1 MPIFS
6 LFFTIFAALTI
17 HPHYY
22 HCNGNTLLFF
32 QNALLGVLFV
42 SIAAGIIGTY
52 VVSRRM
58 VFITGGITHA
68 CFGGLGLGFFLGINP
83 IAMAAVFA
91 IAAATG
97 VEWMSTRQNV
107 RQDSAIGVIWAL
119 GMALGTLFIFLSPGY
134 VPELTSFLF
143 GNVLTITS
151 TDIILFAAYLVVLL
165 AFFAVFYPQILLCAF
180 DPDFAATRR
189 LKVSTINLA
198 MTIMIAICIV
208 LTIRLIGIML
218 LLSLLTM
225 PQMIAEMF
233 TNRFHHMMIISSL
246 VSIACSVLGIFC
258 SYWIAVPASATIVLT
273 LVAAYAMARIIRII
287 KAS

>member
-1 MPIFS
+1 MEILS
-6 LFFTIFAALTI
+6 
-17 HPHYY
+17 YS
-22 HCNGNTLLFF
+22 FF

-189 LKVSTINLA
+189 LRVSAINLA
-198 MTIMIAICIV
+198 MTIMIGICIV

-273 LVAAYAMARIIRII
+273 LVAAYAVARIIRII

>member
-1 MPIFS
+1 MEILS
-6 LFFTIFAALTI
+6 
-17 HPHYY
+17 YS
-22 HCNGNTLLFF
+22 FF

-189 LKVSTINLA
+189 LRVSAINLA

-273 LVAAYAMARIIRII
+273 LVAAYAVARIIRII

>member
-1 MPIFS
+1 MEILS
-6 LFFTIFAALTI
+6 
-17 HPHYY
+17 YS
-22 HCNGNTLLFF
+22 FF

-151 TDIILFAAYLVVLL
+151 TDIILFTAYLVVLL

-189 LKVSTINLA
+189 LRVSAINLA

-273 LVAAYAMARIIRII
+273 LVAAYAVARIIRII

>member
-1 MPIFS
+1 MEILS
-6 LFFTIFAALTI
+6 YT
-17 HPHYY
+17 
-22 HCNGNTLLFF
+22 FF
-32 QNALLGVLFV
+32 QNALLGVLMV

-58 VFITGGITHA
+58 VFISGGITHA
-68 CFGGLGLGFFLGINP
+68 CFGGLGLGFYLGFNP

-97 VEWMSTRQNV
+97 VEWMATKQNV

-119 GMALGTLFIFLSPGY
+119 GMALGTFFIFLSPGY

-143 GNVLTITS
+143 GNVLTITA
-151 TDIILFAAYLVVLL
+151 TDICLFAVYLVVLL
-165 AFFAVFYPQILLCAF
+165 AFFAIFYPQIVLCAF
-180 DPDFAATRR
+180 DSDFAATRR
-189 LKVSTINLA
+189 LSVGIINLA

-218 LLSLLTM
+218 LLSLLTV
-225 PQMIAEMF
+225 PQMIAELF
-233 TNRFHHMMIISSL
+233 TIRFKTMMIISAG
-246 VSIACSVLGIFC
+246 VSMICSVLGIFC

-273 LVAAYAMARIIRII
+273 LVAAYAIARIARKI
-287 KAS
+287 KAL

>member
-1 MPIFS
+1 
-6 LFFTIFAALTI
+6 
-17 HPHYY
+17 
-22 HCNGNTLLFF
+22 
-32 QNALLGVLFV
+32 
-42 SIAAGIIGTY
+42 
-52 VVSRRM
+52 M

-151 TDIILFAAYLVVLL
+151 TDIILFATYLVVLL

-189 LKVSTINLA
+189 LRVSAINLA

-218 LLSLLTM
+218 LMSLLTM

-273 LVAAYAMARIIRII
+273 LVAAYAVARIIRII

>member
-1 MPIFS
+1 MEILS
-6 LFFTIFAALTI
+6 
-17 HPHYY
+17 YS
-22 HCNGNTLLFF
+22 FF

-165 AFFAVFYPQILLCAF
+165 EFFAVFYPQILLSAF

-189 LKVSTINLA
+189 LRVSAINLA

-246 VSIACSVLGIFC
+246 VSIVCSVLGIFC

-273 LVAAYAMARIIRII
+273 LVAAYAVARIIRII

>member
-1 MPIFS
+1 MEILS
-6 LFFTIFAALTI
+6 
-17 HPHYY
+17 YS
-22 HCNGNTLLFF
+22 FF

-97 VEWMSTRQNV
+97 VEWMATRQNV

-189 LKVSTINLA
+189 LRVSAINLA

-273 LVAAYAMARIIRII
+273 LVVAYAMARIIRII

>member
-1 MPIFS
+1 MEILS
-6 LFFTIFAALTI
+6 
-17 HPHYY
+17 YS
-22 HCNGNTLLFF
+22 FF

-189 LKVSTINLA
+189 LRVSAINLA

-218 LLSLLTM
+218 LMSLLTM

>member
-1 MPIFS
+1 MEILS
-6 LFFTIFAALTI
+6 
-17 HPHYY
+17 YS
-22 HCNGNTLLFF
+22 FF

-189 LKVSTINLA
+189 LKVSAINLA

-246 VSIACSVLGIFC
+246 VSVACSVLGIFC

-273 LVAAYAMARIIRII
+273 LVAAYAVARIIRII

>member
-1 MPIFS
+1 MEILS
-6 LFFTIFAALTI
+6 
-17 HPHYY
+17 YS
-22 HCNGNTLLFF
+22 FF

-189 LKVSTINLA
+189 LKVSVINLA

-273 LVAAYAMARIIRII
+273 LVAAYAVARIIRII

>member
-1 MPIFS
+1 MEILS
-6 LFFTIFAALTI
+6 
-17 HPHYY
+17 YS
-22 HCNGNTLLFF
+22 FF

-151 TDIILFAAYLVVLL
+151 TDIILFATYLVVLL
-165 AFFAVFYPQILLCAF
+165 VFFAVFYPQILLCAF

-189 LKVSTINLA
+189 LRVSAINLA

-218 LLSLLTM
+218 LMSLLTM

-233 TNRFHHMMIISSL
+233 TNRFHHMMSISSL

-273 LVAAYAMARIIRII
+273 LVAAYAVARIIRII

>member
-1 MPIFS
+1 MEILS
-6 LFFTIFAALTI
+6 
-17 HPHYY
+17 YS
-22 HCNGNTLLFF
+22 FF

-189 LKVSTINLA
+189 LRVSAINLA

-218 LLSLLTM
+218 LMSLLTM

-273 LVAAYAMARIIRII
+273 LVAAYAVARIIRII

>member
-1 MPIFS
+1 MEILS
-6 LFFTIFAALTI
+6 
-17 HPHYY
+17 YS
-22 HCNGNTLLFF
+22 FF

-189 LKVSTINLA
+189 LKVSAINLA

-218 LLSLLTM
+218 LMSLLTM

-233 TNRFHHMMIISSL
+233 TNRFQHMMIISSL

-273 LVAAYAMARIIRII
+273 LVAAYAVARIIRII

>member
-1 MPIFS
+1 MEILS
-6 LFFTIFAALTI
+6 
-17 HPHYY
+17 YS
-22 HCNGNTLLFF
+22 FF

-189 LKVSTINLA
+189 LKVSVINLA

>member
-1 MPIFS
+1 MEILS
-6 LFFTIFAALTI
+6 
-17 HPHYY
+17 YS
-22 HCNGNTLLFF
+22 FF

-189 LKVSTINLA
+189 LRVSAINLA

-273 LVAAYAMARIIRII
+273 LVVAYAVARIIRII

>member
-1 MPIFS
+1 MEILS
-6 LFFTIFAALTI
+6 YSFFK
-17 HPHYY
+17 
-22 HCNGNTLLFF
+22 
-32 QNALLGVLFV
+32 NALLGVLFV

-134 VPELTSFLF
+134 VPELNSFLF
-143 GNVLTITS
+143 GNLLTIT
-151 TDIILFAAYLVVLL
+151 TADLTV
-165 AFFAVFYPQILLCAF
+165 FAVYLAMLLGVFVGLYRMITVCAF
-180 DPDFAATRR
+180 DADYGRTIGLPVRAVNM
-189 LKVSTINLA
+189 LMLVLVSISV
-198 MTIMIAICIV
+198 V
-208 LTIRLIGIML
+208 LTLKLIGIML
-218 LLSLLTM
+218 LMSLFGI
-225 PQMIAEMF
+225 PQMIAEVF
-233 TNRFHHMMIISSL
+233 TPRLRPMMIIAAGVSL
-246 VSIACSVLGIFC
+246 VCSVVGLFI
-258 SYWIAVPASATIVLT
+258 SYYSNIPASATIVVT
-273 LVAAYAMARIIRII
+273 LVVAYAIARAIAYAI
-287 KAS
+287 KRTHNR

>member
-1 MPIFS
+1 M
-6 LFFTIFAALTI
+6 
-17 HPHYY
+17 
-22 HCNGNTLLFF
+22 
-32 QNALLGVLFV
+32 
-42 SIAAGIIGTY
+42 
-52 VVSRRM
+52 
-58 VFITGGITHA
+58 
-68 CFGGLGLGFFLGINP
+68 
-83 IAMAAVFA
+83 
-91 IAAATG
+91 
-97 VEWMSTRQNV
+97 
-107 RQDSAIGVIWAL
+107 
-119 GMALGTLFIFLSPGY
+119 
-134 VPELTSFLF
+134 PELTSFLF

-151 TDIILFAAYLVVLL
+151 TDIILFATYLVVLL
-165 AFFAVFYPQILLCAF
+165 VFFAVFYPQILLCAF

-189 LKVSTINLA
+189 LRVSAINLA

-218 LLSLLTM
+218 LMSLLTM

-273 LVAAYAMARIIRII
+273 LVAAYAVARIIRII

>member
-1 MPIFS
+1 MEILS
-6 LFFTIFAALTI
+6 
-17 HPHYY
+17 YS
-22 HCNGNTLLFF
+22 FF

-189 LKVSTINLA
+189 LRVSAINLA

>member
-1 MPIFS
+1 MEILS
-6 LFFTIFAALTI
+6 
-17 HPHYY
+17 YS
-22 HCNGNTLLFF
+22 FF

-180 DPDFAATRR
+180 DPDFTATRR
-189 LKVSTINLA
+189 LRVSAINLA

-218 LLSLLTM
+218 LMSLLTM

-273 LVAAYAMARIIRII
+273 LVAAYAVARIIRII

>member
-1 MPIFS
+1 MEILS
-6 LFFTIFAALTI
+6 
-17 HPHYY
+17 YS
-22 HCNGNTLLFF
+22 FF

-189 LKVSTINLA
+189 LRVSAINLA

-218 LLSLLTM
+218 LMSLLTM

-287 KAS
+287 KAF

>member
-1 MPIFS
+1 MEILS
-6 LFFTIFAALTI
+6 
-17 HPHYY
+17 YS
-22 HCNGNTLLFF
+22 FF

-189 LKVSTINLA
+189 LIVSAINLA

-273 LVAAYAMARIIRII
+273 LVAAYAVARIIRII

>member
-1 MPIFS
+1 MEILS
-6 LFFTIFAALTI
+6 
-17 HPHYY
+17 YS
-22 HCNGNTLLFF
+22 FF

-68 CFGGLGLGFFLGINP
+68 CFGGLGLGFFLSINP

-189 LKVSTINLA
+189 LRVSAINLA

-273 LVAAYAMARIIRII
+273 LVAAYAVARIIRII

>member
-1 MPIFS
+1 MEILS
-6 LFFTIFAALTI
+6 
-17 HPHYY
+17 YS
-22 HCNGNTLLFF
+22 FF

-189 LKVSTINLA
+189 LRVSVINLA

-246 VSIACSVLGIFC
+246 VSIACSALGIFC

-273 LVAAYAMARIIRII
+273 LVAAYAVARIIRII

>member
-1 MPIFS
+1 MEIPS
-6 LFFTIFAALTI
+6 
-17 HPHYY
+17 YS
-22 HCNGNTLLFF
+22 FF

-189 LKVSTINLA
+189 LRVSAINLT

-273 LVAAYAMARIIRII
+273 LVAAYAVARIIRII

>member
-1 MPIFS
+1 MEILS
-6 LFFTIFAALTI
+6 
-17 HPHYY
+17 YS
-22 HCNGNTLLFF
+22 FF

-68 CFGGLGLGFFLGINP
+68 CFGGLGLGFFLGINH

-189 LKVSTINLA
+189 LKVSAINLA

-273 LVAAYAMARIIRII
+273 LVAAYAIARIARKI
-287 KAS
+287 KAL

>member
-1 MPIFS
+1 MEILS
-6 LFFTIFAALTI
+6 
-17 HPHYY
+17 YS
-22 HCNGNTLLFF
+22 FF

-189 LKVSTINLA
+189 LKVSVINLA

-218 LLSLLTM
+218 LMSLLTM

-273 LVAAYAMARIIRII
+273 LVAAYAVARIIRII

>member
-1 MPIFS
+1 MEILS
-6 LFFTIFAALTI
+6 
-17 HPHYY
+17 YS
-22 HCNGNTLLFF
+22 FF

-143 GNVLTITS
+143 GNVLTSTS

-189 LKVSTINLA
+189 LRVSAINLA

-273 LVAAYAMARIIRII
+273 LVAAYAVARIIRII

>member
-1 MPIFS
+1 MEILS
-6 LFFTIFAALTI
+6 
-17 HPHYY
+17 YS
-22 HCNGNTLLFF
+22 FF

-189 LKVSTINLA
+189 LRVSAINLA

-273 LVAAYAMARIIRII
+273 LVAAYALARIIRII

>member
-1 MPIFS
+1 MEILS
-6 LFFTIFAALTI
+6 
-17 HPHYY
+17 YS
-22 HCNGNTLLFF
+22 FF

-189 LKVSTINLA
+189 LRVSVINLA

-218 LLSLLTM
+218 LMSLLTM

-273 LVAAYAMARIIRII
+273 LVAAYAVARIIRII

>member
-1 MPIFS
+1 MEILS
-6 LFFTIFAALTI
+6 
-17 HPHYY
+17 YS
-22 HCNGNTLLFF
+22 FF

-91 IAAATG
+91 IAAATD

-189 LKVSTINLA
+189 LRVSAINLA

-218 LLSLLTM
+218 LMSLLTM

-273 LVAAYAMARIIRII
+273 LVAAYAVARIIRII

>member
-1 MPIFS
+1 MEILS
-6 LFFTIFAALTI
+6 
-17 HPHYY
+17 YS
-22 HCNGNTLLFF
+22 FF

-151 TDIILFAAYLVVLL
+151 TDIILFATYLVVLL
-165 AFFAVFYPQILLCAF
+165 VFFAVFYPQILLCAF

-189 LKVSTINLA
+189 LRVSAINLA

-273 LVAAYAMARIIRII
+273 LVAAYAVARIIRII